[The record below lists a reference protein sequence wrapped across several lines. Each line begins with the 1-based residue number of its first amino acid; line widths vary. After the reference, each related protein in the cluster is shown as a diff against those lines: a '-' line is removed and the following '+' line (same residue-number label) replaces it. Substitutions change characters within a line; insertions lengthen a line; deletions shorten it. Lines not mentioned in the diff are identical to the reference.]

1 MGAVRAPK
9 ILVADDESGLL
20 ELMRRR
26 IQRLGHASDEAHDG
40 KAAADLIE
48 KNAYDLIVADITMPG
63 HTGLELL
70 ALAKER
76 DPQVQV
82 VIITADATMET
93 AIEALNRGAFS
104 YLAKPFPHLSVF
116 DQTILRAL
124 EFRRMVM
131 ETSKMGAAQRRRG
144 DLLEEEVQDRL
155 LQVRRLDRETRQM
168 LAHIPEGILVEVR
181 GRAMP
186 SNTHA
191 EKWLSHDA
199 ASPDRPLSAFLEA
212 LSEGSGDRQELIRLD
227 GTTLEVKAVDLGP
240 SGASGHLVILRDL
253 NEPARELARRLGP
266 ALASIRRD
274 LDAEGEAWAPGKALR
289 KIERLESLL
298 RLRSRPSAK
307 KEAAVPAPRQGE
319 SS

>member
-1 MGAVRAPK
+1 MAKPYK
-9 ILVADDESGLL
+9 ILVADDEPGML
-20 ELMRRR
+20 EIMRRR
-26 IQRLGHASDEAHDG
+26 IQRLGHTSDEAHNG
-40 KAAADLIE
+40 TAAADLIE
-48 KNAYDLIVADITMPG
+48 KNVYDLIVTDITMPG

-124 EFRRMVM
+124 EFRRMVI
-131 ETSKMGAAQRRRG
+131 ETQKIGTAQRKRG
-144 DLLEEEVQDRL
+144 DLLEAEVEDRL
-155 LQVRRLDRETRQM
+155 IQVRRLDRETRQM

-181 GRAMP
+181 GRALP
-186 SNTHA
+186 SNSHA
-191 EKWLSHDA
+191 ENWLSRDA
-199 ASPDRPLSAFLEA
+199 ATPDQPLAAFLGG

-227 GTTLEVKAVDLGP
+227 GTTLEVKAVDLSP

-289 KIERLESLL
+289 KIERLETML
-298 RLRSRPSAK
+298 RLRRRPTAK
-307 KEAAVPAPRQGE
+307 KETAAPSPRQGE

>member
-1 MGAVRAPK
+1 MGALSAPR
-9 ILVADDESGLL
+9 ILVADDERGLL

-26 IQRLGHASDEAHDG
+26 IQRLGYTSDEAHDG
-40 KAAADLIE
+40 TAAANLIE

-82 VIITADATMET
+82 VIITADVTMET

-116 DQTILRAL
+116 DQTVLRAL
-124 EFRRMVM
+124 EFRRMVL
-131 ETSKMGAAQRRRG
+131 ETQKMGAVQRKRG
-144 DLLEEEVQDRL
+144 DLLEAEVQDRL
-155 LQVRRLDRETRQM
+155 IQVRRLDRETRQI

-181 GRAMP
+181 GRALP
-186 SNTHA
+186 SNSHA
-191 EKWLSHDA
+191 ENWLSRDA
-199 ASPDRPLSAFLEA
+199 ATPDRPLAAFLEG

-227 GTTLEVKAVDLGP
+227 GTTVEVKAVDLSP

-274 LDAEGEAWAPGKALR
+274 LDADGEAWAPGKALR
-289 KIERLESLL
+289 KIERLEMLL
-298 RLRSRPSAK
+298 RLRRRPAAK
-307 KEAAVPAPRQGE
+307 EEPTPAPRQGE